1 MTRKRL
7 IRILRGAGMTTN
19 GIAILMLIKRIQ
31 GNDNAEVVD
40 QCRDSIRECY
50 RKHGTPLP
58 RELRA

>member
-7 IRILRGAGMTTN
+7 IRIMRGAGLPTN

-31 GNDNAEVVD
+31 GNDNAEVID